1 MERELW
7 RRKNRRRTTF
17 VHSHWVRWSMS
28 YGSMVASGFL
38 HVELELKVHL
48 RHLSF
53 SEPVRYN
60 PLEYTYFCCGQTIP
74 FGCQP
79 LLCSQ
84 VPVGKVNHAHDWL
97 KITGE
102 VGHPP
107 SEHPKRLIKGMA
119 CIQREV
125 RVTHFWNFFRKL
137 CAEPAV
143 LFCHFFVH
151 NPCPRSLGNVRP
163 SCAPCDI
170 ALCQAVA
177 ALGVTMGIGGCR
189 AASTASPL
197 GCGHGGMSGGHHAL
211 LCWEAV
217 SKAKLEEQGILS
229 LLST

>member
-1 MERELW
+1 TPRMQLL
-7 RRKNRRRTTF
+7 
-17 VHSHWVRWSMS
+17 
-28 YGSMVASGFL
+28 ASGFL

-60 PLEYTYFCCGQTIP
+60 PLAYTYCCCGQTIP

-79 LLCSQ
+79 PVLCSQ

-107 SEHPKRLIKGMA
+107 SEHPKEIR
-119 CIQREV
+119 
-125 RVTHFWNFFRKL
+125 
-137 CAEPAV
+137 
-143 LFCHFFVH
+143 
-151 NPCPRSLGNVRP
+151 
-163 SCAPCDI
+163 
-170 ALCQAVA
+170 
-177 ALGVTMGIGGCR
+177 
-189 AASTASPL
+189 
-197 GCGHGGMSGGHHAL
+197 GHHAL

-217 SKAKLEEQGILS
+217 TKAKLEEQGVIS